1 MYKAIAVLTTIL
13 VVIGSSLVF
22 AADVNAPADTTT
34 APAATSLTSVINS
47 IDVAGAIS
55 SLKSKAVN
63 AGFFYDIRWHQ
74 FNHCYTYSLPLTLA
88 KAPWWD
94 IATVGYASNGELIG
108 GTGVRVQPMKVLNKI
123 GLVLPTGWIAVD
135 NYLNNATIHASFN
148 GGIKSIGSGNK
159 FGYGPVVAIEIKL

>member
-1 MYKAIAVLTTIL
+1 MKALFCAVVVASLL
-13 VVIGSSLVF
+13 VATQGI
-22 AADVNAPADTTT
+22 AADVNTPTDPNA
-34 APAATSLTSVINS
+34 APAATSLTSVLNS
-47 IDVAGAIS
+47 IDVTGTIS